1 VALSEDVTREVFL
14 DVWRCAGRFEGRST
28 VSTWILAI
36 ARHKASS
43 ARPRLDQVQF
53 DEGLVEAI
61 EDVRHGSRR
70 ELANGGSHVPTDVPG
85 RALSI
90 THLNLIPRYH
100 FLPYSDYIDVYGQDV
115 DAQTVPVGWCGT
127 RLSFGH
133 IE

>member
-1 VALSEDVTREVFL
+1 MALSEDVTREVFL

-28 VSTWILAI
+28 VLTWILAI
-36 ARHKASS
+36 ARHKAFS

-61 EDVRHGSRR
+61 EDVGHGSRR

-90 THLNLIPRYH
+90 T
-100 FLPYSDYIDVYGQDV
+100 
-115 DAQTVPVGWCGT
+115 
-127 RLSFGH
+127 
-133 IE
+133 